1 MTPLTIAAPAKVN
14 LSLRV
19 LGRRGDGFHDI
30 DSLMVKLPGLAD
42 QLEFGPADAFGFSCD
57 DPSLP
62 TDGGNLVVRAA
73 EAYAAAAGIECRCRI
88 ALAKRIPHA
97 AGLGGGSSDA
107 AATLIGLDRLHDG
120 LLGPDRLA
128 MLAAGL
134 GSDVPF
140 FLAPGAARCTG
151 RGERIEPASAPSL
164 PLLLLKPAF
173 GVDTAWAYSR
183 WQDATPLPGVRYE
196 TQQCGELTLVNDLE
210 CPVFQKFIF
219 LAELKHWLLA
229 RSEVTAALL
238 CGSGST
244 LLAILRQPDAAPT
257 VIAAARQELD
267 PELWAWSGTTEG

>member
-14 LSLRV
+14 LFLRV
-19 LGRRGDGFHDI
+19 LGKREDGFHDI

-42 QLEFGPADAFGFSCD
+42 QLEFAPADAFGFGCD
-57 DPSLP
+57 DPALP
-62 TDGGNLVVRAA
+62 TDSGNLVVRAA

-88 ALAKRIPHA
+88 ALTKRIPHA

-128 MLAAGL
+128 GLAAGL

-151 RGERIEPASAPSL
+151 RGERIEPATCPSL

-183 WQDATPLPGVRYE
+183 WQEATPLPGVRYE
-196 TQQCGELTLVNDLE
+196 AQQSGELTLVNDLE

-244 LLAILRQPDAAPT
+244 LLAVLRDADAAPV

-267 PELWAWSGTTEG
+267 PELWAWCGATEG